1 MEIKSCGVIPNRTS
15 SLDCAREELAQRGC
29 VVFQHIGPEDS
40 ATRDFAL
47 QLFEDRIIAVPD
59 GARVLEGG
67 EAERERLDL
76 SNLTGQP
83 VHTDGFAYGDLY
95 PDFILL
101 GCVRSSEQGGES
113 MLVDGYQ
120 LLENIDSLTENA
132 ALSERLRS
140 VPIDMTEDGMQESY
154 SPLVIQN
161 KGGRLM
167 LRRTLEQKPCDN
179 SSDASGDQEMI
190 DCWIGAIDEAAEEAP
205 RFKLQPGE
213 VLVVDNY
220 RMFHGRD
227 PYTDADRMLWRV
239 WVWTKDALGVPELEL
254 ASDSRYAGLGG
265 Q

>member
-1 MEIKSCGVIPNRTS
+1 MEDKACGVTPNRTS

-76 SNLTGQP
+76 SNLAGQP

>member
-1 MEIKSCGVIPNRTS
+1 MEDKACGVTPNRTS
-15 SLDCAREELAQRGC
+15 SLDFAREELAQRGC

-47 QLFEDRIIAVPD
+47 QLFDDRIIAVPD

-67 EAERERLDL
+67 EAERKRLDL
-76 SNLTGQP
+76 SNLAGQP

-132 ALSERLRS
+132 ALSERLRT
-140 VPIDMTEDGMQESY
+140 VPIDMTEDGMQQSY

-179 SSDASGDQEMI
+179 SSDAVGDQEMI